1 MPFHKPKAVGSV
13 SFSPMGPRFNQ
24 EDREAAKA
32 AFDKVKGAGTDTASL
47 FEVVDALR
55 MLGIEAQSDELY
67 KENKNFDVN
76 FERFCDIYSKK
87 KDEKEK
93 KELQSLVVQSFE
105 ALGGKTNQQGVV
117 DVNKLTEIFKFYE
130 LDIEPE
136 DFLARATLDMG
147 STILFEDYLQIFDL
161 AGARQ

>member
-1 MPFHKPKAVGSV
+1 MPPN
-13 SFSPMGPRFNQ
+13 FNQ
-24 EDREAAKA
+24 EDKEAAQA
-32 AFDKVKGAGTDTASL
+32 AFNKVKGNGTDTASL

-76 FERFCDIYSKK
+76 FERFCDIYGKK

-93 KELQSLVVQSFE
+93 KELQNLVVQSFE

-136 DFLARATLDMG
+136 DFLNRANLDMG
-147 STILFEDYLQIFDL
+147 STILYEDYLQIFDL
-161 AGARQ
+161 SGARQ